1 MAGHPDCALQQNL
14 ATAGSGAEE
23 ERRASVRLRSLAGGL
38 VGNLIEW
45 YDFLAY
51 SIFSI
56 YFAKSFFPSEN
67 PTVQLMNT
75 AVIAAVGYVARP
87 LGSVLIGLYA
97 DRKGRKLA
105 LTWSVAAMCFGSLII
120 AVTPGYQTIGVFAPA
135 LLIAARLLQGL
146 SAGGEYGTSAT
157 YLSEVAPANR
167 RGFYMGFL
175 QVSVV
180 AGQLLAL
187 GLMLLMQRFLFTA
200 DQIERWGWRLPF
212 VIGGLLALFAMYM
225 RRYVGETQDFEESRR
240 KSSPPVVRQLIQHW
254 RNILLAIGIT
264 VGGTVAFY
272 TYTVY
277 MQKFLVNSAGL
288 SKQTSTLITTG
299 ALLLYLP
306 LQPLFGLASDLIGRR
321 PVLIFFGLSCT
332 LFPVPL
338 FEALSRTKS
347 TVTMFMLCF
356 AGLLMLSGFTS
367 IHMLVKTELFPARIR
382 ALAVGLPYALTTA
395 VLGGTT
401 EFVAL
406 RFEASGHESCFF
418 WYVTIWAAISL
429 LVYLRMPETNVRR
442 RQ

>member
-406 RFEASGHESCFF
+406 RFKASGHEPYFF